1 MKSSARVSQLTL
13 WIYLVSIWPSAIA
26 FGPSQFSQQSSSP
39 APSQPAQKEDSAAD
53 AAKKTQKE
61 KPKPKKVYTE
71 DDLSGLKGNGVS
83 VVGDRNSSG
92 ANSNATN
99 QASPK
104 SADGRPGAGVVPMSG
119 QDEDYWRG
127 KARELLDEMAAL
139 DQEMAKTKD
148 EIKKFGADGF
158 DATSGLQ
165 KNIIYIDNR
174 NAKLQQM
181 EKRKA
186 DLEKKLDQLQEE
198 GRKAGAAPA
207 WFR

>member
-1 MKSSARVSQLTL
+1 MKSRARVCKLTL
-13 WIYLVSIWPSAIA
+13 WVFLVSVWPSAIA
-26 FGPSQFSQQSSSP
+26 FGQSPSSQPPSSQ
-39 APSQPAQKEDSAAD
+39 AQSQPAQKADSAAD
-53 AAKKTQKE
+53 AAEKPQKE
-61 KPKPKKVYTE
+61 KPKPKKIYTE
-71 DDLSGLKGNGVS
+71 DDLSGIKGNGVS
-83 VVGDRNSSG
+83 VVGGNNSSS

-99 QASPK
+99 QASSK
-104 SADGRPGAGVVPMSG
+104 STGGKPGAGVVPMSG

-139 DQEMAKTKD
+139 DQEMAKTKE
-148 EIKKFGADGF
+148 EIKKYGTDGF

-186 DLEKKLDQLQEE
+186 DLGKKLDQLQEE

>member
-1 MKSSARVSQLTL
+1 MWPNAITFGQSQ
-13 WIYLVSIWPSAIA
+13 S
-26 FGPSQFSQQSSSP
+26 SQQSSSQ
-39 APSQPAQKEDSAAD
+39 AQSQSPQKEDSAANPT
-53 AAKKTQKE
+53 KKAQKE

-71 DDLSGLKGNGVS
+71 DDLSGIKGHGVS
-83 VVGDRNSSG
+83 VSGDNNSSS
-92 ANSNATN
+92 ANSNAAN
-99 QASPK
+99 QVSPK
-104 SADGRPGAGVVPMSG
+104 SAGGIPGAGVVPMSG

-127 KARELLDEMAAL
+127 KARELLDEIPAL
-139 DQEMAKTKD
+139 DREIAKTK
-148 EIKKFGADGF
+148 EAIKKYGIDGF

-186 DLEKKLDQLQEE
+186 DLEKKLDQLQED
-198 GRKAGAAPA
+198 GRRAGAPPA